1 MLFFTFTR
9 YRVKVLKGVTQ
20 LKNESMQQEQ
30 ERMDYVISVLTQEAD
45 RLQSEY
51 TTKLDIQKQLLK
63 QSSEIRINNSSNEA
77 MWESSGELREFEQNL
92 TIKSNELIQVQNRRA
107 ILEKMQ
113 EDPYFGRIDYHHV
126 TEKEDEQIYVGIGS
140 LFDEQDN
147 LVVDWRAPI
156 SALYY
161 EGNVNDQVKI
171 KIGDKFQAFEVDLKR
186 QFRVKN
192 GQITG
197 MIDTDNVMGDPY
209 LMEVLEG
216 SSTNQMGP
224 VVATLQKEQNRI
236 VRDNQP
242 RNVLIQG
249 VAGSGKTVVMMQKI
263 AYLLYAFRTHLK
275 ADEILL
281 FSPNRIFQAYI
292 SQVLPSLGE
301 WDVEG
306 NTFPQ
311 FIQQRVSNFETLPA
325 DVGESSKFQTVK
337 GSSEFYEALERY
349 SRLLK
354 KKYLLFRDV
363 MREDEV
369 LISKED
375 IQRIY
380 QGIESKGSLAAKLD
394 ILRVTLSQRLEELKI
409 EQLSS
414 DWVDDALQHYGTD
427 RIHQFESQT
436 HDIVKMEGYL
446 RKQIVAD
453 AFKSIERRVNSH
465 GHIRYI
471 AQYLHFLRSVPQLID
486 LEPFNITA
494 TEWAEHVEVVRT
506 NMKENKLSIYDMT
519 GYYAL
524 LLQMK
529 GMMTQKSYQ
538 YICIDE
544 IQDFTPFQIRLLKKL
559 YPRARYI
566 MAGDLNQNIW
576 QNHLDHKA
584 LKGIFED
591 EEISR
596 HLLLTS
602 YRSTKEIMAFADQF
616 ALLNDHPAEPIRS
629 RKKPE
634 VIHRNSVH
642 FDETLKNKLTEHVA
656 KGERIAFL
664 TPTGQAITNIKPF
677 LESWGVDHQVITSDD
692 SIMNKPVV
700 AMPIGLAKGLEFDVV
715 VACGTDDILNAIV
728 DDSRQQV
735 WYTIFSRA
743 MHQLYVVTSNADS
756 DLLKDVDADTYEII

>member
-1 MLFFTFTR
+1 MT
-9 YRVKVLKGVTQ
+9 
-20 LKNESMQQEQ
+20 NESMQQEQ
-30 ERMDYVISVLTQEAD
+30 ERMDYVISVITEEAE
-45 RLQSEY
+45 RLKSEY

-92 TIKSNELIQVQNRRA
+92 TIKSNELTQVQNRRT

-113 EDPYFGRIDYHHV
+113 EDPYFGRIDYHNV
-126 TEKEDEQIYVGIGS
+126 ADPEDEQIYVGIGS
-140 LFDEQDN
+140 LFDDEDN

-161 EGNVNDQVKI
+161 EGNVGDQVKI

-186 QFRVKN
+186 QFRVKD
-192 GQITG
+192 GEITG

-236 VRDNQP
+236 VRDNLP

-311 FIQQRVSNFETLPA
+311 FIQHRVSNFDPIPS
-325 DVGESSKFQTVK
+325 DVGESSKFQIVK
-337 GSSEFYEALERY
+337 GSSAFYEALERY

-354 KKYLLFRDV
+354 KKYLLFRDI

-369 LISKED
+369 LISKEE
-375 IQRIY
+375 IQNIY
-380 QGIESKGSLAAKLD
+380 KGIESKGSLASKLD
-394 ILRVTLSQRLEELKI
+394 ILRVSLMQRLEELKL
-409 EQLSS
+409 EHLSA

-436 HDIVKMEGYL
+436 HNIVKMEGYL

-453 AFKSIERRVNSH
+453 AFRSIERRVNSQ
-465 GHIRYI
+465 GYIRYT

-486 LEPFNITA
+486 LEPFGLTA
-494 TEWAEHVEVVRT
+494 EEWATHVGAVMEK
-506 NMKENKLSIYDMT
+506 MKENKLSLYDMT

-529 GMMTQKSYQ
+529 GMLTQKAYQ

-544 IQDFTPFQIRLLKKL
+544 IQDFTPFQLRLLKKL

-576 QNHLDHKA
+576 QNRLSYKE
-584 LKGIFED
+584 LKVIFEE

-602 YRSTKEIMAFADQF
+602 YRSTREIMAFANQF
-616 ALLNDHPAEPIRS
+616 ALLNDHPAQPIRS
-629 RKKPE
+629 RRKPE
-634 VIHRNSVH
+634 VLYREASS
-642 FDETLKNKLTEHVA
+642 FDETLKSRLAEHVG

-664 TPTGQAITNIKPF
+664 TPTGQAIEKIKPF
-677 LESWGVDHQVITSDD
+677 LESWGVDHQIIMNDD
-692 SIMNKPVV
+692 SIMNKQVV

-715 VACGTDDILNAIV
+715 VACGTDDILDTIT
-728 DDSRQQV
+728 DTSSQQV

-743 MHQLYVVTSNADS
+743 MHQLYVVTSNEQS
-756 DLLKDVDADTYEII
+756 HLLKDVEAEIYETI